1 MISGKKTK
9 QKQAEIQ
16 CISVS
21 PSSVAFFLL
30 SLIISLIF
38 LTLSVLCSVLHISF
52 YVLLKAVLLLL
63 FLTASDSCSHLFLLL
78 WASLLKRH
86 TQTQHRSHPTAL
98 KLPVVRRMD
107 ESSFCS
113 RLHSFLQVLQ
123 ILFLTGLSVIVVHV
137 PSGNLLWT
145 TSSRIFFSVFLTD
158 RSVDDKGT
166 RGVWVSKKRKEKR
179 GDRGS
184 G

>member
-1 MISGKKTK
+1 MISGKKNKTDTSWNSVHLSFT
-9 QKQAEIQ
+9 IQ
-16 CISVS
+16 CCFLFALTHYFTHFSYSLCPLFCLTYLFLCVAQGC
-21 PSSVAFFLL
+21 SS
-30 SLIISLIF
+30 S
-38 LTLSVLCSVLHISF
+38 SF
-52 YVLLKAVLLLL
+52 

-137 PSGNLLWT
+137 LSWNLLWT
-145 TSSRIFFSVFLTD
+145 TSSRLFFFCLFN
-158 RSVDDKGT
+158 
-166 RGVWVSKKRKEKR
+166 W
-179 GDRGS
+179 
-184 G
+184 

>member
-9 QKQAEIQ
+9 QTQAEIQ

-63 FLTASDSCSHLFLLL
+63 FFLTASDSCSHLFLLL

-137 PSGNLLWT
+137 LSWNLLWT
-145 TSSRIFFSVFLTD
+145 TSSRLFFSCLFN
-158 RSVDDKGT
+158 
-166 RGVWVSKKRKEKR
+166 W
-179 GDRGS
+179 
-184 G
+184 